1 MQPGGGAAITAVIKG
16 GVVQEVRQRFADWLT
31 QTVRLG
37 VGWRHAEFEHTVG
50 PLPLKGMFPAGK
62 EVVTRFVAPGIGSAG
77 EMLTDSNG
85 REMMQRQ
92 RSDCKAPTFRCS
104 PEPIAYSYFPVT
116 TAAAIRDKQQQLTL
130 LVDRA
135 VPNAQ
140 RPFPQAQRPM
150 PQRPNAQRPIPK
162 AHKCPMPNAQCPTPK
177 CLMPHAPC
185 SGGLG

>member
-62 EVVTRFVAPGIGSAG
+62 EVVTRFVAPGIRSAG

-85 REMMQRQ
+85 REMMPRQ

-116 TAAAIRDKQQQLTL
+116 TAAAIRDKHQQLTL

-135 VPNAQ
+135 VRPMLNAQCMPNAQ
-140 RPFPQAQRPM
+140 RPT
-150 PQRPNAQRPIPK
+150 PNAQCLTPH
-162 AHKCPMPNAQCPTPK
+162 AQCPMPNAQCP
-177 CLMPHAPC
+177 MPNAQCPMPNA
-185 SGGLG
+185 